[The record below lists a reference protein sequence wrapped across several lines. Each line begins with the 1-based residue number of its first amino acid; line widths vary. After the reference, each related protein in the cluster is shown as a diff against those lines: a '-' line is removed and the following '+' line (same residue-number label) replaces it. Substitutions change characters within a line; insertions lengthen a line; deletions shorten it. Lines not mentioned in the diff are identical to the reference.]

1 MEKRPRIRPHREYP
15 EAQRIILAPE
25 IEVCPIC
32 GQGLKPLRNW
42 HSRKAIQT
50 LKGPLFVAGK
60 SNACQNEICQNY
72 RKRYYASRV
81 WLYSLPRSSYGLD
94 VLAYI
99 GWRHEHEHRQL
110 VEIQKELNERGVA
123 VNERNVGKLYR
134 QFLALLSAVGENV
147 KENLAETVK
156 EYGGVIWAVDALQPE
171 GTSGMLYVLYEVL
184 SCKPVGALQREHVG
198 ETELVEWL
206 TSYKELELPV
216 LATLSDGEKT
226 LIAALKT
233 SWPQAPHQRCQ
244 VHFLNNLVG
253 DILEY
258 DDELR
263 QNMRQDLGE
272 LPKVPQNETVEGDF
286 SPFEP

>member
-1 MEKRPRIRPHREYP
+1 M
-15 EAQRIILAPE
+15 ILAPE
-25 IEVCPIC
+25 IGVCPQC
-32 GQGLKPLRNW
+32 GQGLKALRNW
-42 HSRKAIQT
+42 HSRKTIQT
-50 LKGPLFVAGK
+50 LNGPLFVAGK
-60 SNACQNEICQNY
+60 SNECKNEKCRNY

-81 WLYSLPRSSYGLD
+81 WLYSLPQSSYGLD

-110 VEIQKELNERGVA
+110 VEIQRELNECGVE

-134 QFLALLSAVGENV
+134 QFLALLSAVGEN
-147 KENLAETVK
+147 KKARLIETAE

-184 SCKPVGALQREHVG
+184 SCQPVGALQREHIG
-198 ETELVEWL
+198 EKELVDWL
-206 TSYKELELPV
+206 AVYKEIQVPV

-244 VHFLNNLVG
+244 VHFLNNLVE

-263 QNMRQDLGE
+263 QNMGQDLGK
-272 LPKVPQNETVEGDF
+272 LPQVPQNEPEAGDF
-286 SPFEP
+286 SPL